1 MQRRACVS
9 KIWTCLAIFLMAFL
23 PRVFALDVFL
33 TYDEPLWVE
42 RSVKFFS
49 ALLSHDWLSTSQ
61 RGHPGVTTMWT
72 GTWGLMAQYFSH
84 AMSEGTPLSRA
95 GLFEFLQSVPFHPVD
110 VSYLAPMRFP
120 TVLVT
125 SAFAVV
131 LYSFVRKLFDGRVA
145 LLSAILVAL
154 DPYYLALSRLLHHD
168 ALLTTFM
175 TLSVLSFMV
184 YLRQGRSFS
193 FLILSGLAA
202 GLAFLSKATSF
213 FLMPFMGLLTVIAF
227 VEEHCRRST
236 VRWREGGYWVAR
248 LLMWMG
254 IAILVFVLLWPA
266 MWIDPALAMGKV
278 LTKVRESGPLTPYTS
293 EASPFAQ
300 LLKYPAVWLLRAT
313 PLTLAG
319 AVAALWFL
327 SRDFRRGS
335 RSISAT
341 DGSWQHCRRES
352 PDRGAVLG
360 KIQARGNLI
369 ALVLY
374 IVLFTLALSTM
385 GSKKSRYLLPAFPAL
400 EIVSAWGWLQL
411 MDKAKLALMGRF
423 PSVAHQS
430 RAHPMTGL
438 LLALV
443 LQAGFSTTSYP
454 YYLTFYNPM
463 IYNSIVRGEW
473 IALRVLDIGIG
484 EGLDQAA
491 RYLNQKENP
500 ADLTVAAIQFR
511 TFAPFFLG
519 ETVPWGEGE
528 ERNLIPWH
536 TADYVVRHI
545 GFRSDERAYSYFC
558 SLEPE
563 HVVRLNGLDYVWI
576 YKVPDE
582 VVSKAVPAQYPQLVQ
597 FGDSIMFLGHSLDL
611 TSVDTEGKIGI
622 TLYWQC
628 LSPMWENYMVY
639 LKVLNG
645 GYHVYG
651 QQGGMPVHDGFP
663 TNQWEEGIV
672 VKDERQIRLLPGSP
686 PGLYDIEVSLYDPYS
701 QRSLEP
707 QSGRLVLLIEIPPRE
722 PPAIEALDIEHP
734 VRAYL
739 DNKVKLLGYNI
750 ESSFH
755 PGHGIHLDL
764 FWQTLQP
771 MEEDYTV
778 FIHLVDGEGNIWGQ
792 KDNQP
797 GDGFYPTTLWKKG
810 EIVRDQYDV
819 VISSDAP
826 SGEYR
831 LEVGMYLAETGERLN
846 VLKNGVPVPD
856 NRILLQSVAVGGAE

>member
-1 MQRRACVS
+1 
-9 KIWTCLAIFLMAFL
+9 MAFL

-33 TYDEPLWVE
+33 TLDEHRWVE

-49 ALLSHDWLSTSQ
+49 ALLSHDWLRTSQ

-72 GTWGLMAQYFSH
+72 GTLGLMARYFSH
-84 AMSEGTPLSRA
+84 AMSEGTPLSGA
-95 GLFEFLQSVPFHPVD
+95 SLFEFLQSVPLHPVD
-110 VSYLAPMRFP
+110 AGYLTAMRFP

-125 SAFAVV
+125 SAFAVA
-131 LYSFVRKLFDGRVA
+131 LYFLAGKLFDGRVA

-154 DPYYLALSRLLHHD
+154 DPFYLAHSRLLHHD
-168 ALLTTFM
+168 ALVTTFM
-175 TLSVLSFMV
+175 TLSVLSFIV
-184 YLRQGRSFS
+184 YLRQGRSFP
-193 FLILSGLAA
+193 FLVLSGLAA
-202 GLAFLSKATSF
+202 GLAFLSKTTSL
-213 FLMPFMGLLTVIAF
+213 FLVPFMGLLIVIVF
-227 VEEHCRRST
+227 VEEYYRRFT
-236 VRWREGGYWVAR
+236 VRWREGGRWIGR
-248 LLMWMG
+248 LLMWMS

-266 MWIDPALAMGKV
+266 MWVDPALAMGKIV
-278 LTKVRESGPLTPYTS
+278 NKVQESRPLTPYTS
-293 EASPFAQ
+293 KASPFVQ
-300 LLKYPAVWLLRAT
+300 LLKYPTVWLLRAT

-327 SRDFRRGS
+327 GRDFRRGFS
-335 RSISAT
+335 SISVT
-341 DGSWQHCRRES
+341 DDSWQNSRGES
-352 PDRGAVLG
+352 PDRDAVLEKRKEG
-360 KIQARGNLI
+360 ENLI
-369 ALVLY
+369 SLVLY

-385 GSKKSRYLLPAFPAL
+385 GSKYDRYLLPAFPAL
-400 EIVSAWGWLQL
+400 EIVSAWGLLQL
-411 MDKAKLALMGRF
+411 MDKAKLALIGSF

-430 RAHPMTGL
+430 RVHPTTGL
-438 LLALV
+438 LLALI
-443 LQAGFSTTSYP
+443 LQTGFSATSYP

-463 IYNSIVRGEW
+463 IYNSIVKGERL
-473 IALRVLDIGIG
+473 AFQVLTFGWG

-491 RYLNQKENP
+491 HYLNQKENP
-500 ADLTVAAIQFR
+500 TDLTVVIGHLEQ
-511 TFAPFFLG
+511 FAPFFLG
-519 ETVPWGEGE
+519 ETVQWGEGE

-536 TADYVVRHI
+536 KADYLVRYI
-545 GFRSDERAYSYFC
+545 SFGFGERAHSYFG

-563 HVVRLNGLDYVWI
+563 HVVRLNGLDYAWI

-582 VVSKAVPAQYPQLVQ
+582 VVSEVVPAQYPQLVQ

-611 TSVDTEGKIGI
+611 NSVATEGEIGI

-628 LSPMWENYMVY
+628 LSPMGENYTVH

-651 QQGGMPVHDGFP
+651 QQDGMPVHDGFP

-707 QSGRLVLLIEIPPRE
+707 QSGRLVLPIEIPPRE

-734 VRAYL
+734 MKAHL

-764 FWQTLQP
+764 FWQALQL

-778 FIHLVDGEGNIWGQ
+778 FIHLIDGEGNIWGQ
-792 KDNQP
+792 KDNP
-797 GDGFYPTTLWKKG
+797 PWDGFYPTTLWTQG
-810 EIVRDQYDV
+810 EIVRDQYDLMV
-819 VISSDAP
+819 SHDAP
-826 SGEYR
+826 PGKYW
-831 LEVGMYLAETGERLN
+831 LAVGMYLAEIGERLE
-846 VLKNGVPVPD
+846 VRGEGPLPE
-856 NRILLQSVAVGGAE
+856 NRILLAPPVMIR